1 MGAGLADIGRAANGA
16 RTDGIDRPDRRG
28 RSSSTRPPRDL
39 TPPDGPLH
47 NRLVFALAYALFLAA
62 IVALLRSRRRLAMG
76 LAILALAVSI
86 AVLRSYMT
94 DPLQVNL

>member
-1 MGAGLADIGRAANGA
+1 
-16 RTDGIDRPDRRG
+16 
-28 RSSSTRPPRDL
+28 
-39 TPPDGPLH
+39 
-47 NRLVFALAYALFLAA
+47 
-62 IVALLRSRRRLAMG
+62 VALLRSRRRLAMG